1 MPVAPGVNALVL
13 SLLLGTQFFT
23 DSCATPCTTL
33 AANEGSN
40 EVRPLEGARCAAG
53 TALKHDLLWAPPV
66 NPAKVLYFL
75 GFVVL
80 WDALDDLHTITS
92 FLLIQKMPSKKK
104 VVKGEEELTPTLQGG
119 LPLFTELPSNECSR
133 KLGFRRCRFSE
144 TQKVRGHKKR
154 AGV

>member
-13 SLLLGTQFFT
+13 SRLLGTQFFT
-23 DSCATPCTTL
+23 DSCTTPCTTL

-75 GFVVL
+75 DFVVL

-92 FLLIQKMPSKKK
+92 FLFI
-104 VVKGEEELTPTLQGG
+104 LQ
-119 LPLFTELPSNECSR
+119 LCP
-133 KLGFRRCRFSE
+133 
-144 TQKVRGHKKR
+144 R
-154 AGV
+154 AGPTTNTG

>member
-13 SLLLGTQFFT
+13 SRLLGMQLFT
-23 DSCATPCTTL
+23 DSSTTPCTTL
-33 AANEGSN
+33 TGNEGSN

-80 WDALDDLHTITS
+80 WDALDYPHTLTS
-92 FLLIQKMPSKKK
+92 SFFI
-104 VVKGEEELTPTLQGG
+104 LQ
-119 LPLFTELPSNECSR
+119 LCP
-133 KLGFRRCRFSE
+133 
-144 TQKVRGHKKR
+144 R
-154 AGV
+154 AGPTTNTG